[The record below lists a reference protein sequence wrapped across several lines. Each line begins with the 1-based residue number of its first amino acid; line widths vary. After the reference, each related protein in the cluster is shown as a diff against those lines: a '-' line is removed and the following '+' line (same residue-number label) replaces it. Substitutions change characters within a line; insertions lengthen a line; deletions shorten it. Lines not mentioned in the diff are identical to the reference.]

1 MAVELKISDFK
12 PEYVGK
18 MQFYLA
24 ALDDR
29 VRMPDEN
36 PSIGMILC
44 RDKKRTIVE
53 YALKESNKPI
63 GVATY
68 RIVRKLPA
76 ELEGK
81 LPDPKQI
88 ERLLEAVE
96 LPKGKEDT
104 DTGEGAG

>member
-1 MAVELKISDFK
+1 
-12 PEYVGK
+12 
-18 MQFYLA
+18 
-24 ALDDR
+24 
-29 VRMPDEN
+29 MPDEN

-53 YALKESNKPI
+53 YALKESKKPI

-68 RIVRKLPA
+68 RMVRRLPA
-76 ELEGK
+76 EFEGK

-88 ERLLEAVE
+88 EKLLEVVE